1 MPTSYQRAL
10 FGKSKC
16 VLVLAHI
23 MQIKD
28 GCDAKILM
36 NNKNDVFRCYMCESN
51 DLLRANKNR
60 NIKVTANKKALKLS
74 CTLRYYKFCF
84 I

>member
-1 MPTSYQRAL
+1 
-10 FGKSKC
+10 
-16 VLVLAHI
+16 

-36 NNKNDVFRCYMCESN
+36 NNKNDVFRCFMCESN

-60 NIKVTANKKALKLS
+60 NI
-74 CTLRYYKFCF
+74 
-84 I
+84 

>member
-1 MPTSYQRAL
+1 MRTSYQRAL

-36 NNKNDVFRCYMCESN
+36 NNKNDVHRCFMCESN

-60 NIKVTANKKALKLS
+60 NI
-74 CTLRYYKFCF
+74 
-84 I
+84 

>member
-1 MPTSYQRAL
+1 MAKIPINAYFLPESVVWQIKMCFTA
-10 FGKSKC
+10 KC
-16 VLVLAHI
+16 VLPQVLAHI

-36 NNKNDVFRCYMCESN
+36 NNKNDVFRCFMCESN

-60 NIKVTANKKALKLS
+60 NI
-74 CTLRYYKFCF
+74 
-84 I
+84 